1 MVQCPDVSYISFD
14 ALFLKELVNRI
25 PVQGVVAE
33 KNMGDRVPKNEK
45 VTNQSGVEILS
56 ISSMHTGDETLTS
69 AAVNLLEGLRASNFN
84 NKSNDE
90 GISFVI

>member
-1 MVQCPDVSYISFD
+1 MVQYPDVSYISFD
-14 ALFLKELVNRI
+14 ALFLKEVVNRI

-45 VTNQSGVEILS
+45 VTNQRKYYPSVQCILVS
-56 ISSMHTGDETLTS
+56 ETLTS